1 MENIGIILVIVIW
14 GIINIWYILFCFKNL
29 TKFIVDVNEINMK
42 CLVEEINKK

>member
-1 MENIGIILVIVIW
+1 MENIGIILAIAIW
-14 GIINIWYILFCFKNL
+14 GIANIWCIAFCFKKL